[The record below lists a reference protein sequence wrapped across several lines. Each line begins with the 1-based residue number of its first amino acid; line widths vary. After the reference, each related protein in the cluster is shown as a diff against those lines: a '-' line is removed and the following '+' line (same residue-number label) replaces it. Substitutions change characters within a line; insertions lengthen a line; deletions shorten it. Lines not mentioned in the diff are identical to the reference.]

1 MNYQTRRFRS
11 NMTSKCQVTIPKEIR
26 DALGL
31 KGGDVVSF
39 TLDEDGNAR
48 IAPADQNEQLARRK
62 EQITQGLAEA
72 RMAFKA
78 NNTLP
83 DGMTADEWYQ
93 MMRGP
98 VAEV

>member
-1 MNYQTRRFRS
+1 MNYQVRRFKS

-26 DALGL
+26 DVLGL

-39 TLDEDGNAR
+39 TLDEKGNAV
-48 IAPADQNEQLARRK
+48 ISPADPADQQARRK
-62 EQITQGLAEA
+62 DRILQGLAEA

-83 DGMTADEWYQ
+83 KGMTADEWYE

-98 VAEV
+98 VAEK